1 MKPELQQWCVCIET
15 LDDNFTMSESLR
27 RYFIG
32 KIHDLVT
39 NKDMEK
45 GGNPQN
51 SPREYSSVI
60 EEEMWQNTYL
70 G

>member
-15 LDDNFTMSESLR
+15 LDDSFTMSESLR

-32 KIHDLVT
+32 RIHDLVT

-45 GGNPQN
+45 GG
-51 SPREYSSVI
+51 
-60 EEEMWQNTYL
+60 